1 MSDNTKLDEF
11 AALLMDRV
19 RDRSIR
25 VGDAIIKGRMEVFS
39 KDLQAIVKSLSQKQ
53 FEYVQELVP
62 EIVDQ
67 TLHFLLW
74 FFEEEPNIKIS
85 TTKNNATDENLL
97 NIGNGKLES
106 YLLDWIKEFSKERL
120 SPAYKRFTPL
130 EKEG

>member
-1 MSDNTKLDEF
+1 
-11 AALLMDRV
+11 
-19 RDRSIR
+19 
-25 VGDAIIKGRMEVFS
+25 
-39 KDLQAIVKSLSQKQ
+39 
-53 FEYVQELVP
+53 VQELVP

-106 YLLDWIKEFSKERL
+106 YLLDWIKEFSKERM